1 MECFG
6 EFLAADDEITHPI
19 PPMGEI
25 ASVGM
30 GNVLSQEKREQVI
43 RLHEQPLWIL
53 ATLVE
58 RPGAIATREE
68 LQKRIWGKDTFVDFE
83 QSLSKAVNR
92 LREAVNDE
100 PGQPR

>member
-6 EFLAADDEITHPI
+6 EFLAADDRIAHPI
-19 PPMGEI
+19 LRWGKL
-25 ASVGM
+25 ASVGV

-43 RLHEQPLWIL
+43 RLQEQPLWIL

-68 LQKRIWGKDTFVDFE
+68 PKSGSGEKTLR
-83 QSLSKAVNR
+83 R
-92 LREAVNDE
+92 LRAVAE
-100 PGQPR
+100 